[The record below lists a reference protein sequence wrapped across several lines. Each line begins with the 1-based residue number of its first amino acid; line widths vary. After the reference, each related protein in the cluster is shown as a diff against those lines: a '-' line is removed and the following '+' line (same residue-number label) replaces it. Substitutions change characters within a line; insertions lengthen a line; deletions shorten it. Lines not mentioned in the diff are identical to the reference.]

1 MKNRDIQSKIILAS
15 SSPRRRELL
24 SKAEIKFD
32 ICIKSVDETVPAG
45 MSAAQG
51 AEHTAAVKA
60 MAVSFMNSDAIV
72 IGADTIVV
80 LDGEIL
86 GKPKDKDDAFAMLKR
101 LSGREHE
108 VITGVCLACGEK
120 YETFHCST
128 RVKFYELTDE
138 EIRHYIASGEPMDKA
153 GAYGIQG
160 KGMMLVESIDGDYYN
175 VVGLPIALVVRKI
188 KDLEKRKQTWQT
200 TK

>member
-1 MKNRDIQSKIILAS
+1 MSKDIQAKIILAS

-24 SKAEIKFD
+24 SRAELKFD

-45 MSAAQG
+45 MSPAEG

-60 MAVSFMNSDAIV
+60 MAVAFMNTEAVV

-80 LDGEIL
+80 LDGEVL
-86 GKPKDKDDAFAMLKR
+86 GKPKDKDDAADMLRK

-108 VITGVCLACGEK
+108 VITGVCLAYRGG
-120 YETFHCST
+120 YETFHCSSK
-128 RVKFYELTDE
+128 VKFYNLTDE
-138 EIRHYIASGEPMDKA
+138 EIRHYVASGEPMDKA

-160 KGMMLVESIDGDYYN
+160 KGMMLVESINGDYFN
-175 VVGLPIALVVRKI
+175 IVGLPVAMTVRKI
-188 KDLEKRKQTWQT
+188 KELLSRQ
-200 TK
+200 